1 MTIIYILVVIS
12 MMATV
17 APAAVK
23 RDDFPAGSSAVSG
36 QSAAT
41 GSSGTSSPVYSPPS
55 GSMGSTYSGSG
66 SAITYSQSYNP
77 GSLPSG
83 TASTNQYADHSAAGS
98 NNNYQ
103 SSPNSQGNLYY
114 YYYPVQ
120 DKPKE
125 TGYQASA
132 SSQYASA
139 VTPNADGSTQHID
152 SNGQNQASSPSDLSY
167 SAQDLSYSAQA
178 MNPGMS
184 EYSGSAQ
191 ASANYDQTLSSLA
204 SQLQQQYGYATQG
217 NNAPSYASSSS
228 QQQPSYTQSYTYD
241 PSQQQHQ
248 ASQMEQAGQY
258 SASNPIPNYGIA
270 GQQAQ
275 FIPAQQ
281 AQQLAGFNPAAAQAA
296 AQSMYAQYP
305 GAGGLHFGNFAAG
318 SGPASSFEPAASGY
332 RRYGIGSFI
341 MPMLALAGLSLL
353 IPTVTSLTASGRK
366 KRSIDGE
373 SGAKESVY
381 GDYFDRMERYYSI
394 YKTAVEKEECLNR
407 IICEL
412 GDAMSGVKG
421 KSTLFS

>member
-1 MTIIYILVVIS
+1 MAIIYVLLVIS

-23 RDDFPAGSSAVSG
+23 RDDFTTGSSSATG
-36 QSAAT
+36 QSPAT
-41 GSSGTSSPVYSPPS
+41 GASGTSSPVYSPPS
-55 GSMGSTYSGSG
+55 GSVGSTYSGSG
-66 SAITYSQSYNP
+66 SAISYSQSYNP

-83 TASTNQYADHSAAGS
+83 TAASSQYSDHSAAGS
-98 NNNYQ
+98 ANSYQ

-139 VTPNADGSTQHID
+139 VTPNADASNQHMDGS
-152 SNGQNQASSPSDLSY
+152 SQNQGSSPSDLSY

-178 MNPGMS
+178 MNPGMT

-191 ASANYDQTLSSLA
+191 AGANYDQTLSSLA

-217 NNAPSYASSSS
+217 NNAPSYASASS
-228 QQQPSYTQSYTYD
+228 QQQPSYTQSYAYD

-258 SASNPIPNYGIA
+258 SASNPIPNYGVA

-281 AQQLAGFNPAAAQAA
+281 AQQLAGFNPAAA
-296 AQSMYAQYP
+296 AQSIYAQYP
-305 GAGGLHFGNFAAG
+305 GAAGLHFGNFAAG
-318 SGPASSFEPAASGY
+318 SGPTSSFEPAASGY

-366 KRSIDGE
+366 KRSIDGDQ
-373 SGAKESVY
+373 GAKDSVY